1 MRDKS
6 CDKEAGEY
14 LSIALDRSEISQTDL
29 AVILNKDRGYCN
41 WLCNGYGLMDFAKM
55 KKLFWECSFTP
66 NELVLGPE
74 NVSIVRKRIL
84 GTKGLSYEDYSIC
97 NPELVFKEL
106 SGIYLYLLL
115 KKQKKN
121 YVLLKRILPIY
132 DAFEGNRA
140 GDNSS
145 TLLLYCFSFFLL

>member
-14 LSIALDRSEISQTDL
+14 LSKALDRSEISQTDL

-41 WLCNGYGLMDFAKM
+41 RLCNGYGLMDFAKM

-84 GTKGLSYEDYSIC
+84 GTKGLSYDDYSIC
-97 NPELVFKEL
+97 SPELVFKEL
-106 SGIYLYLLL
+106 SGMTKKEARERAAEYLTVIT
-115 KKQKKN
+115 KFIQ
-121 YVLLKRILPIY
+121 
-132 DAFEGNRA
+132 
-140 GDNSS
+140 
-145 TLLLYCFSFFLL
+145 